1 MIVKRSCLLFMNND
15 SGKICQKYVWDHI
28 RVLMKE
34 SVYPG
39 NDVSIGKGCTTGK
52 RESAVGQDDGFL
64 PFLD

>member
-1 MIVKRSCLLFMNND
+1 MNND
-15 SGKICQKYVWDHI
+15 SGKICQKYVQDHI
-28 RVLMKE
+28 RVLIKE